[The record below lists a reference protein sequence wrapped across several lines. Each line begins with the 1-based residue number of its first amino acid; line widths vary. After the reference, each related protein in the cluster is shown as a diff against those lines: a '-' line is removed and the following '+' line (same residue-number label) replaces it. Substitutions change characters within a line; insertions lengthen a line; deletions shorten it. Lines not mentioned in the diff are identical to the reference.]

1 MVSGV
6 EAAKRVTCSTPS
18 SKVTRATV
26 PLLLTW
32 CAGKVFKVVDDRSS
46 TPPRVE
52 AFASFGGLLMLLKG
66 EVTALKDLE
75 VDMRLYIL
83 IRRI

>member
-1 MVSGV
+1 
-6 EAAKRVTCSTPS
+6 
-18 SKVTRATV
+18 
-26 PLLLTW
+26 
-32 CAGKVFKVVDDRSS
+32 VFKIVNDRSS

-52 AFASFGGLLMLLKG
+52 AYASFGGLLMLLKG

-75 VDMRLYIL
+75 EDMRLYIL

>member
-1 MVSGV
+1 
-6 EAAKRVTCSTPS
+6 
-18 SKVTRATV
+18 
-26 PLLLTW
+26 LLLTW